1 MAISSAERARETG
14 PKMKGIVSQ
23 SVKDVLQSLVDD
35 GLMQN
40 RMQVVRENQRTQ
52 SAQLDDLKEQL
63 EVEAASRQ
71 ESTERTSSL
80 SRLSEAK
87 SELVELEKELLQYGA
102 CDPLVLEDKKR
113 ALILAKEAVAR
124 WTDNYII
131 LMSHFT
137 RQYCVDPEDIRKHL
151 GVEESYEDI

>member
-1 MAISSAERARETG
+1 MAFNCI
-14 PKMKGIVSQ
+14 
-23 SVKDVLQSLVDD
+23 LFSL
-35 GLMQN
+35 
-40 RMQVVRENQRTQ
+40 T
-52 SAQLDDLKEQL
+52 SF
-63 EVEAASRQ
+63 ASNFQ
-71 ESTERTSSL
+71 TERTSSL

-124 WTDNYII
+124 WTGMHTPSCIVFDTDSAMSRDNYII